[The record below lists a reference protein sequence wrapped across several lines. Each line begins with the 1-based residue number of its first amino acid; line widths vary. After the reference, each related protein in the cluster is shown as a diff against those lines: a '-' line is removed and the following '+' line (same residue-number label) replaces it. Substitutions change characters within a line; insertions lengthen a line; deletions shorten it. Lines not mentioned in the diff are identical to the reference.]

1 MAGRPSEFTP
11 EKGDLICDRLAK
23 GETLRRICRTPGMPD
38 RHTVRDWRRA
48 FPTFDAQ
55 YAQARIDQA
64 EVYFDDVIDL
74 ADETAGEPTE
84 VQAAKLRVDSR
95 KWVLARMDRGKYGD
109 HSKLDLGGQD
119 GNPIRTES
127 TVLEIVPDDYAP
139 EERELVLRVAHK
151 RLQGAS

>member
-1 MAGRPSEFTP
+1 VPRGAEYEFAP
-11 EKGDLICDRLAK
+11 EKGDLICDRIAQ
-23 GETLRRICRTPGMPD
+23 GETLRRICRDPGMPD

-48 FPTFDAQ
+48 HPEFDAQ

-74 ADETAGEPTE
+74 ADETAGEPSE

-109 HSKLDLGGQD
+109 QSSLNLGSQPE
-119 GNPIRTES
+119 NPLRVES
-127 TVLEIVPDDYAP
+127 TKFVVRPEDYP
-139 EERELVLRVAHK
+139 EDEREALLRAAHRK
-151 RLQGAS
+151 LQS